1 MDTGCFYILATA
13 NNIAIT
19 YIYVQVSE
27 CLFPILLDIHLGVQ
41 LLGDV
46 VVLCLIFSETAKLF
60 STVSTLFYIPHI
72 SAGCKHHLAQAEHSQ
87 GWVLGA
93 VGTGR
98 GHPYTETTRALSEGY
113 RHSGKRSSEEVKC

>member
-1 MDTGCFYILATA
+1 MCAKAYFTLKLLRENAARPTAGEAPFVLGHNGDRRVFKTG
-13 NNIAIT
+13 
-19 YIYVQVSE
+19 
-27 CLFPILLDIHLGVQ
+27 D
-41 LLGDV
+41 
-46 VVLCLIFSETAKLF
+46 
-60 STVSTLFYIPHI
+60 IPHI